1 MHAAEVCIRCRF
13 CSGTVLPSARYTDE
27 NHECI
32 NACRRTPKSWRFR
45 IASIAVGAKH
55 TLLLGEDGALFGIGS
70 NACGQL
76 GIPFQKHLKFTKGLL
91 RGHADASDDNAEGGA
106 PDDAGEAGEPRG
118 PAADEL
124 RRLQVRGQVEHFEAA
139 MVQVGQRRRCFS
151 RTCARLVFAAAVDT
165 VTLLNVQLE
174 WAPLGAQMCLRDI
187 DLGPEFDLFDVDA
200 IKAAAADAEAAARA
214 AEAAEDALELADN
227 ADYATAAARAVERG
241 DENSPTVFPV
251 GFQVSALKELTLQ
264 QLAHELFAR
273 SMSVPSLVAKQHKLT
288 PAEED
293 KSRATMTKALTFVV
307 SRELEKARRNRAD
320 LRRKRREA
328 REERAQQLRKVCHS
342 LRAASRVLT
351 VRHVVL
357 RIVRHSRSSTPPKNA
372 RSDVGARSYH
382 SASSPSQPA
391 LLTPCASR
399 IADWCLRLGTTAG
412 DSSVRPHGKVKWWTI
427 CVRGMC
433 DM

>member
-1 MHAAEVCIRCRF
+1 MTHDEIFAKVRDVLVDALAVDEDEVTPEPARPTPLPAGDTDRRGAIRFEDVTFGYGDEPVLRDVSFDIAAGEKVAF
-13 CSGTVLPSARYTDE
+13 
-27 NHECI
+27 
-32 NACRRTPKSWRFR
+32 
-45 IASIAVGAKH
+45 VGATGSGKS
-55 TLLLGEDGALFGIGS
+55 TILKLL
-70 NACGQL
+70 
-76 GIPFQKHLKFTKGLL
+76 T
-91 RGHADASDDNAEGGA
+91 
-106 PDDAGEAGEPRG
+106 
-118 PAADEL
+118 
-124 RRLQVRGQVEHFEAA
+124 RLY
-139 MVQVGQRRRCFS
+139 
-151 RTCARLVFAAAVDT
+151 
-165 VTLLNVQLE
+165 
-174 WAPLGAQMCLRDI
+174 
-187 DLGPEFDLFDVDA
+187 DVDA
-200 IKAAAADAEAAARA
+200 GRITVDGVDVRDLALAELRDAVGIVPQDVFLFAGDILENIRLGHPEISDADAEAAARA